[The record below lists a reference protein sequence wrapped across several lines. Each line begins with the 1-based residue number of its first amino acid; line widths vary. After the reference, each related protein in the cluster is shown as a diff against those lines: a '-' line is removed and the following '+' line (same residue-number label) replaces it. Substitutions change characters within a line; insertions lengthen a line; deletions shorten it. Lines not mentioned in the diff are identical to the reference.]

1 MKPIILTTS
10 QWQKILAEL
19 HKEHP
24 RTVFMIRE
32 KFKRV
37 LGFTVRE
44 HNGWV
49 DKPKKEY
56 EREYLE
62 HQQRQSSLTKKND
75 PFTMLDWE
83 PQKGQSVFEIHLDF
97 YSEGKRT
104 MFLLKFSEY
113 LHGTR

>member
-1 MKPIILTTS
+1 MKPVILTVS
-10 QWQKILAEL
+10 QWQQILAEL

-24 RTVFMIRE
+24 RTVFMIRD
-32 KFKRV
+32 KMRKV

-49 DKPKKEY
+49 DKPSEEY
-56 EREYLE
+56 RREVKDYHL
-62 HQQRQSSLTKKND
+62 RQSQLTKKND
-75 PFTMLDWE
+75 MFTMLDIE
-83 PQKGQSVFEIHLDF
+83 PSKGQSVFEIHLDF

-113 LHGTR
+113 MHGTR